1 MKPSLLTRVPPV
13 VSTAL
18 SRVTLAVEM
27 LNKVTDLILLPA
39 TAEPLQGPFAV
50 LFEVIDLAGMDG
62 SVLLPVLPIDS

>member
-1 MKPSLLTRVPPV
+1 MKTSLLTRVPPV
-13 VSTAL
+13 VSTTL

-27 LNKVTDLILLPA
+27 LNKVTDLIPLPA